1 MTISTL
7 YDGNMT
13 TLQEVQMTL
22 EEMQLPQQDRVKLAH
37 WLLDSVVNPAKAL
50 VMSKGKVETADA
62 PNERLTHF
70 LKLDAEVKQI
80 SQTILA
86 RRNGQP
92 IDVDM
97 IWDAVKDEQD
107 ERHDDIFG
115 L

>member
-1 MTISTL
+1 MTTPTL
-7 YDGNMT
+7 YDDSMT
-13 TLQEVQMTL
+13 TLHEVQITL

-50 VMSKGKVETADA
+50 VMSKGKTADA

-70 LKLDAEVKQI
+70 LKLDAEVNQI

>member
-13 TLQEVQMTL
+13 TLHEVQMTL

-50 VMSKGKVETADA
+50 VISKDKTADA
-62 PNERLTHF
+62 PNERLTRF

-86 RRNGQP
+86 RRNGEP